1 MTTLTILNDAALRIG
16 LPQMAAAVGSTDPT
30 ALQLV
35 ALLQE
40 ELNYLINAHQWTILD
55 QEATFSTIPTEYQG
69 EIATIAPGL
78 RFILNNTIWNRDLRR
93 PVFGPLSPQKWQEL
107 EAMQLKGPWN
117 QFRIRGGKL
126 YFLPAP
132 ATGHACYFEY
142 AGSYPVI
149 AAADSSYKARVT
161 LDTDTFVFNEEVLTL
176 GLIWRFKGQKGFDYS
191 EDRDKYN
198 RLLLDE
204 VARDGSK
211 PTLNLVGGTGHELVP
226 GIMVPTG
233 SWGLSNGAE

>member
-1 MTTLTILNDAALRIG
+1 
-16 LPQMAAAVGSTDPT
+16 
-30 ALQLV
+30 
-35 ALLQE
+35 
-40 ELNYLINAHQWTILD
+40 
-55 QEATFSTIPTEYQG
+55 
-69 EIATIAPGL
+69 
-78 RFILNNTIWNRDLRR
+78 
-93 PVFGPLSPQKWQEL
+93 
-107 EAMQLKGPWN
+107 
-117 QFRIRGGKL
+117 
-126 YFLPAP
+126 
-132 ATGHACYFEY
+132 
-142 AGSYPVI
+142 VI
-149 AAADSSYKARVT
+149 AAADSSYKSRVT